1 MKLLPIP
8 LSPLGGPPLGMW
20 SSDLLWRYPPA
31 PPSPLAE
38 LKTQLPTQLST
49 DPRLWGREE
58 VVIFLRWTEREFD
71 LPKFELD
78 LFQMNGKALC
88 LLTKNDLAERC
99 PGAGD
104 IIHNVLQLLIR
115 DAQSLHRHLPSSPV
129 TPTSRYPL
137 SPHSHPPTPNWSS
150 LAPPDNPFYASHL
163 QHFMASNS
171 VTLSPAPSVESQAG
185 SPPQNQ
191 QETASSTAFSS
202 SVNSNTDNTRS
213 VESSEARASSASGS
227 DSAGR
232 SSMQAG
238 TSSGSSSHQSDSE
251 EETSNKYKTK
261 ISKLLPPPIT
271 QLHSSTYLHQQSP
284 PVTPNIKEATAN
296 LLLQQ
301 QHNVHKQLGLEY
313 SQHGLF
319 FNGQHDSTNGGNTSG
334 SSSASPSTPT
344 TPGYMSVKRE
354 FFPDAPSEP
363 NTNGRLLWDFLQQL
377 LNDHQQRYSNYIAW
391 KCRDTGVFKIVDPA
405 GLAKL
410 WGIQKNHLSM
420 NYDKMSRALRYYY
433 RVNILRKVQGER
445 HCYQFLRNPSELKSI
460 KNISLLRQ
468 SMANSNQQQQ
478 TSSQVHQVSTNA
490 AAALQ
495 ASALASLLPQSTNLH
510 QLTAALKMEYNMNN
524 KAEDEPTDLTTS
536 SNSSSERTYMKS
548 EADCYPLI
556 RGSNGLTT
564 IQLLRQHQE
573 SISQHLANSHSSSS
587 SPTSLSP
594 PIHNL
599 SLHKETS
606 VCDQSDEEMPTDLR
620 RHPKNYD

>member
-38 LKTQLPTQLST
+38 LKTQLPPQLST

-58 VVIFLRWTEREFD
+58 VVTFLRWTEREFD

-115 DAQSLHRHLPSSPV
+115 DAQSIHRHLPSSPV

-150 LAPPDNPFYASHL
+150 LVPPENPFYASHL

-191 QETASSTAFSS
+191 QETASSVFPTNGAASNARSS
-202 SVNSNTDNTRS
+202 
-213 VESSEARASSASGS
+213 ESSEARASSASGS
-227 DSAGR
+227 DSAGN
-232 SSMQAG
+232 QAG

-251 EETSNKYKTK
+251 EEASNTFKSKA
-261 ISKLLPPPIT
+261 SKLLPPPINH
-271 QLHSSTYLHQQSP
+271 LHSSSFHHHHHHPQSP
-284 PVTPNIKEATAN
+284 PVTPNLKVKDATNN

-301 QHNVHKQLGLEY
+301 QQQVHKQLGLEY
-313 SQHGLF
+313 SQHSLF
-319 FNGQHDSTNGGNTSG
+319 FNSQLDSANTSG

-354 FFPDAPSEP
+354 FFPDTPSEP
-363 NTNGRLLWDFLQQL
+363 NT
-377 LNDHQQRYSNYIAW
+377 S
-391 KCRDTGVFKIVDPA
+391 K
-405 GLAKL
+405 
-410 WGIQKNHLSM
+410 
-420 NYDKMSRALRYYY
+420 
-433 RVNILRKVQGER
+433 
-445 HCYQFLRNPSELKSI
+445 
-460 KNISLLRQ
+460 
-468 SMANSNQQQQ
+468 
-478 TSSQVHQVSTNA
+478 
-490 AAALQ
+490 
-495 ASALASLLPQSTNLH
+495 
-510 QLTAALKMEYNMNN
+510 
-524 KAEDEPTDLTTS
+524 
-536 SNSSSERTYMKS
+536 
-548 EADCYPLI
+548 
-556 RGSNGLTT
+556 
-564 IQLLRQHQE
+564 
-573 SISQHLANSHSSSS
+573 
-587 SPTSLSP
+587 
-594 PIHNL
+594 
-599 SLHKETS
+599 
-606 VCDQSDEEMPTDLR
+606 
-620 RHPKNYD
+620 

>member
-150 LAPPDNPFYASHL
+150 LVPPENPFYASHL
-163 QHFMASNS
+163 QHFMANS
-171 VTLSPAPSVESQAG
+171 VTLSPAPSIESQAG

-191 QETASSTAFSS
+191 QETASSVFPTNGAQ
-202 SVNSNTDNTRS
+202 NSAGNARS
-213 VESSEARASSASGS
+213 GESSDARASSASGS
-227 DSAGR
+227 DSAR
-232 SSMQAG
+232 NSSTQAG

-251 EETSNKYKTK
+251 EESSNTYKRKT
-261 ISKLLPPPIT
+261 SKLLPPPIT
-271 QLHSSTYLHQQSP
+271 HLHSNSFHHQSP
-284 PVTPNIKEATAN
+284 PVTPNLKVKEGSTN

-301 QHNVHKQLGLEY
+301 QQQQQHVQKQLGLEY
-313 SQHGLF
+313 SQHSLF
-319 FNGQHDSTNGGNTSG
+319 FNSQLDSANTSG

-344 TPGYMSVKRE
+344 TPGYLSVKRE
-354 FFPDAPSEP
+354 FFPDTPSEP
-363 NTNGRLLWDFLQQL
+363 NT
-377 LNDHQQRYSNYIAW
+377 
-391 KCRDTGVFKIVDPA
+391 
-405 GLAKL
+405 
-410 WGIQKNHLSM
+410 
-420 NYDKMSRALRYYY
+420 
-433 RVNILRKVQGER
+433 
-445 HCYQFLRNPSELKSI
+445 SELSE
-460 KNISLLRQ
+460 NDFSNEAYRNFFVQQMDVCYGISCNNF
-468 SMANSNQQQQ
+468 STTISNVTAI
-478 TSSQVHQVSTNA
+478 TSLGSVAT
-490 AAALQ
+490 
-495 ASALASLLPQSTNLH
+495 LASSKLS
-510 QLTAALKMEYNMNN
+510 
-524 KAEDEPTDLTTS
+524 
-536 SNSSSERTYMKS
+536 
-548 EADCYPLI
+548 I
-556 RGSNGLTT
+556 RPASRSFGGS
-564 IQLLRQHQE
+564 
-573 SISQHLANSHSSSS
+573 
-587 SPTSLSP
+587 
-594 PIHNL
+594 
-599 SLHKETS
+599 
-606 VCDQSDEEMPTDLR
+606 R
-620 RHPKNYD
+620 RIIYR